1 MKKLTCLAAAL
12 TIVFLAP
19 VYPQERGKEGE
30 ERGGGQART
39 GGHNVGGG
47 YIPPHGPAPTRATQ
61 QHAAPAA
68 PTRAPQQVQQQRPA
82 EQRGSAQREEPERS
96 FRDEPS
102 HPEAPHVHTNGQWVG
117 HDTGA
122 NDARY
127 HLDRPFEHGRF
138 AGGFG
143 TGHVFHLQ
151 GGNRERF
158 WFDNFYFSVAPADY
172 GYVSDWLWDS
182 DPIVIYEDP
191 DHPGWY
197 LAYNSRL
204 GTYVHVMY
212 LG

>member
-122 NDARY
+122 NPDFSPRLAVQASCGKSRAFQIVF
-127 HLDRPFEHGRF
+127 DRQAPHCR
-138 AGGFG
+138 
-143 TGHVFHLQ
+143 V
-151 GGNRERF
+151 ERHTVR
-158 WFDNFYFSVAPADY
+158 WNGP
-172 GYVSDWLWDS
+172 
-182 DPIVIYEDP
+182 
-191 DHPGWY
+191 
-197 LAYNSRL
+197 
-204 GTYVHVMY
+204 T
-212 LG
+212 